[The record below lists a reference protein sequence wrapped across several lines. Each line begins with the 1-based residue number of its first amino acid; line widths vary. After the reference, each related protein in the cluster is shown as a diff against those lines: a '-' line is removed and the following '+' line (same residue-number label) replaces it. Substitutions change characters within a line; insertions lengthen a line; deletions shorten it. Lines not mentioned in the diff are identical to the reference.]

1 MPAAAMPAATRLF
14 LAGNAVAMTGN
25 GLVLAFTLIYLHQAR
40 GIALPVVGLL
50 LAAGAAAGLLAVTV
64 SGVLLDWLGARR
76 VLTGI
81 ILGQAAAQVLLAWA
95 HNAATALPALLLYGA
110 TWAPM
115 FPAISTVIARLTP
128 DPATQQRVFA
138 INFTAQNAA
147 LGVGTVLGAAVANV
161 HHPGSFEALFL
172 ANAASCLIFAAVLI
186 FLPTLRTAPARKER
200 RASYRDVLAHS
211 GLRLALVASL
221 IVAFTGYPAF
231 DSGLPAYASVEAH
244 VSARIVALSLTVNT
258 ALIVLAQLFVLRR
271 VRRAR
276 RSSALA
282 VSGLILALS
291 WAVFGLAALP
301 VAATGRIAFVF
312 GFTALFGL
320 GETVVAPTVGPL
332 VNRLTDDRHRGRANS
347 LAALSQSLAFI
358 ICPAIATGFIAAGA
372 AAVWIGLL
380 CAGSLGTI
388 AVGARLRRAL
398 ASDQD
403 HVTEAPATESEPVAA
418 VRDE

>member
-1 MPAAAMPAATRLF
+1 M
-14 LAGNAVAMTGN
+14 
-25 GLVLAFTLIYLHQAR
+25 
-40 GIALPVVGLL
+40 
-50 LAAGAAAGLLAVTV
+50 
-64 SGVLLDWLGARR
+64 
-76 VLTGI
+76 
-81 ILGQAAAQVLLAWA
+81 
-95 HNAATALPALLLYGA
+95 
-110 TWAPM
+110 
-115 FPAISTVIARLTP
+115 
-128 DPATQQRVFA
+128 
-138 INFTAQNAA
+138 
-147 LGVGTVLGAAVANV
+147 
-161 HHPGSFEALFL
+161 
-172 ANAASCLIFAAVLI
+172 
-186 FLPTLRTAPARKER
+186 
-200 RASYRDVLAHS
+200 
-211 GLRLALVASL
+211 ASL

-282 VSGLILALS
+282 VSGLILAVS

-320 GETVVAPTVGPL
+320 GETVLAPTVGPL
-332 VNRLTDDRHRGRANS
+332 VNRLTDDRLRGRANS

-358 ICPAIATGFIAAGA
+358 VCPALATGFIAAGA

-380 CAGSLGTI
+380 CAGCLGTI

-398 ASDQD
+398 TSDQD
-403 HVTEAPATESEPVAA
+403 YVTEAPATESEPVAA

>member
-1 MPAAAMPAATRLF
+1 MPAAAMLAATRLF

-40 GIALPVVGLL
+40 GIALPATGAL
-50 LAAGAAAGLLAVTV
+50 LAASAAAGLLAVTF
-64 SGVLLDWLGARR
+64 SGVLLDRLGARR
-76 VLTGI
+76 VLTAI
-81 ILGQAAAQVLLAWA
+81 IVGQAAAQVLLAWA
-95 HNAATALPALLLYGA
+95 HNAATA
-110 TWAPM
+110 
-115 FPAISTVIARLTP
+115 
-128 DPATQQRVFA
+128 
-138 INFTAQNAA
+138 QNAA
-147 LGVGTVLGAAVANV
+147 IGLGTVFGAAVANV
-161 HHPGSFEALFL
+161 HHPGSFQALFL
-172 ANAASCLIFAAVLI
+172 ANAASCLIFAAVLT
-186 FLPTLRTAPARKER
+186 FLPALRTAPTRKER
-200 RASYRDVLAHS
+200 RVGYRDVLAHS

-282 VSGLILALS
+282 VSGLILAVS

-320 GETVVAPTVGPL
+320 GETVLAPTVSPL
-332 VNRLTDDRHRGRANS
+332 VNRLTDDRLRGRANS

-358 ICPAIATGFIAAGA
+358 ICPALSTSLIAAGA

-380 CAGSLGTI
+380 CAGCLGTV
-388 AVGARLRRAL
+388 AVGARLRRVL
-398 ASDQD
+398 TSDQD
-403 HVTEAPATESEPVAA
+403 HVTEAPATRPEPVAGRRRA
-418 VRDE
+418 ARSGTRG